1 MYIPCPR
8 ASLLVRLSI
17 LFFLFT
23 TVCFLCITS
32 VSASTNY
39 AQQLQRI
46 STDEGLSQNYVT
58 KILQDDLGYI
68 WIATA
73 QGLNRF
79 DGDVG
84 GSARFA
90 PFPARPVPL
99 QAAAGT

>member
-79 DGDVG
+79 DGYTVT
-84 GSARFA
+84 
-90 PFPARPVPL
+90 PFDSSLHYLKRM
-99 QAAAGT
+99 QAI